1 MAKHATHKT
10 GPEGRALTLMRK
22 AARRR
27 KYGPGPLATANH
39 ATANH
44 ATANHAT
51 APNGP
56 DVVRAAY
63 RTGALS

>member
-44 ATANHAT
+44 ATA
-51 APNGP
+51 PNGP